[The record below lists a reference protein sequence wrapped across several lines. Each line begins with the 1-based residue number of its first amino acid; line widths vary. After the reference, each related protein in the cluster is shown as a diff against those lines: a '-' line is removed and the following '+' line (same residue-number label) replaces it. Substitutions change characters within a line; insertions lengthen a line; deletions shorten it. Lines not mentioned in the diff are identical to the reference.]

1 MSQFRTQADAAVLRQ
16 TAARFEQVDE
26 ELQAMLRGLLHRL
39 ATVRAGWQGAGGHS
53 FEQAKTVWA
62 QDQAALHGAL
72 RETAEALR
80 SAGTRYQV
88 ADLAAADRIS
98 YPGRGRLELP
108 L

>member
-1 MSQFRTQADAAVLRQ
+1 MPQSRTQTDAVVLHQ

-39 ATVRAGWQGAGGHS
+39 EPVRAGWQGSGGRS
-53 FEQAKTVWA
+53 FERVKAVWA
-62 QDQAALHGAL
+62 QDQAELHGAL
-72 RETAEALR
+72 RETAAALR
-80 SAGTRYQV
+80 SAGTRYQG

-98 YPGRGRLELP
+98 YADRERIELP